1 MLFRMDPVEKCMQHS
16 WNAPTNFWIKHGP
29 TDRDFEDRSKTEEK
43 KFKVN
48 LIWYGGILPFE
59 LVMSQIR
66 IYGCMN
72 TVKNR
77 LELGIGVET
86 DAPHIYTLRICEM

>member
-1 MLFRMDPVEKCMQHS
+1 MDQPIG
-16 WNAPTNFWIKHGP
+16 T
-29 TDRDFEDRSKTEEK
+29 SKTEEK
-43 KFKVN
+43 NFKMN
-48 LIWYGGILPFE
+48 LIRYGGILPFE

-66 IYGCMN
+66 IYECMN

-86 DAPHIYTLRICEM
+86 DAPRIYTQRICDM